1 MVVFLNESMPALKP
15 AAPDVSIIMGSA
27 VLDRSLAERIQNIP
41 GVKNVYVD
49 NGEPVYTEQTSA
61 DISGYADYTSIDI
74 QLEKNADDN
83 AISSIR
89 GLLPPGCSFSDK
101 RLSNAEAQSSFYIGA
116 VFIYGFLIIIALIT
130 IFQIINS
137 MNASVSAHM
146 KQYGIM
152 RSMGMSS
159 KQLRR
164 MIAAQAM
171 SYALSGCIAGCLLG
185 LPLNKMMFRYLI
197 AEKWETGWQIPFAP
211 LLLILLLCLGSAVL
225 SMLRPV
231 RQISQMSVMET
242 IKPRD

>member
-1 MVVFLNESMPALKP
+1 
-15 AAPDVSIIMGSA
+15 
-27 VLDRSLAERIQNIP
+27 
-41 GVKNVYVD
+41 
-49 NGEPVYTEQTSA
+49 
-61 DISGYADYTSIDI
+61 
-74 QLEKNADDN
+74 
-83 AISSIR
+83 
-89 GLLPPGCSFSDK
+89 
-101 RLSNAEAQSSFYIGA
+101 
-116 VFIYGFLIIIALIT
+116 
-130 IFQIINS
+130 

-231 RQISQMSVMET
+231 RQINQMSVMET
-242 IKPRD
+242 INPRE

>member
-1 MVVFLNESMPALKP
+1 MNTSNVKNKENQDHSPILKSYLSL
-15 AAPDVSIIMGSA
+15 VSRYGKIH
-27 VLDRSLAERIQNIP
+27 RKNERISVLCI
-41 GVKNVYVD
+41 V
-49 NGEPVYTEQTSA
+49 
-61 DISGYADYTSIDI
+61 
-74 QLEKNADDN
+74 L
-83 AISSIR
+83 
-89 GLLPPGCSFSDK
+89 
-101 RLSNAEAQSSFYIGA
+101 A
-116 VFIYGFLIIIALIT
+116 VCLVTAK
-130 IFQIINS
+130 IINS

-197 AEKWETGWQIPFAP
+197 AEKWETGLQIPFAP

-231 RQISQMSVMET
+231 RQINQMSVMET
-242 IKPRD
+242 INPRD